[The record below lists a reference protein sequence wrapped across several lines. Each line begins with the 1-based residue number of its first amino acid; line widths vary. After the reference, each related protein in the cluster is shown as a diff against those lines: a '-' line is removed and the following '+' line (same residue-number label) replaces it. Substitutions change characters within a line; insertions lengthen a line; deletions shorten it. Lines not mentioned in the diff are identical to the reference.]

1 MANENGIGR
10 PTNAQINEKK
20 RESQSQN
27 IPVEAMGD
35 GWPLFISFCRWY
47 PDFMLDLIRDDNA
60 DFELAFIQRII
71 LRVNARNQ
79 YTDIQ
84 GCRSLTK
91 SFCEI
96 TLLLEEGVLWP
107 GLRSAYYG
115 PSQKQTAGIAAE
127 KWAVIEKNYPIL
139 TKHYDVTIGKDSFVA
154 KSAYGSV
161 LSITA
166 QRGNDFHQTI
176 AEEYAQEE
184 NPRFDHTE
192 YAAVVKKAIRGFP
205 VYRGRK
211 DRTFIPYKQ
220 RSITSAGRRQNPAY
234 EIRERHLTMM
244 NRGESAFVM
253 DVPFDVILYCLM
265 RGPDWAMMQK
275 EDCTPELWAREMETR
290 NTGTDQNPVVRDE
303 VLSSSRQLLLMEEH
317 HCCRDLDNKLRPNDV
332 IYVVSYDVSYSDGP
346 ANAKCAAAVIKLTR
360 QQYFFKRDKFLKQ
373 IVWLQDW
380 RPADH
385 MMQAK
390 RLKNLW
396 AKFTHDGSQTYL
408 AIDAWQYGTSVIQD
422 IMSDLEDGLAPLCT
436 YQHKSFTEFEL
447 PGSVPVIYPI
457 KAGGAGCTDP
467 DAEMLRYAM
476 VQFENGNVEMLTSNF
491 EAALAAYKTYH
502 RIRDDRLDG
511 FIYAP
516 YQETAKLIGQIQNL
530 KAVPSG
536 NGLAEK
542 RITNRTQRDYWSAV
556 KYGLRVA
563 QILESELLMKPKQ
576 KSDWDAV
583 LSQYDDTDYE
593 PLPMAA
599 SGNNQ
604 RIIGRHGGKLF

>member
-10 PTNAQINEKK
+10 PTNAQIAEKK
-20 RESQSQN
+20 RELQN
-27 IPVEAMGD
+27 ISIEAMGD
-35 GWPLFISFCRWY
+35 GWPLFISICRWF
-47 PDFMLDLIRDDNA
+47 PDFLLDLIRDEDEA
-60 DFELAFIQRII
+60 DYELSFIQRII
-71 LRVNARNQ
+71 LRVNARYQ
-79 YTDIQ
+79 YCDIQ
-84 GCRSLTK
+84 GSRSLTK

-96 TLLLEEGVLWP
+96 VLNLEEGVLWP
-107 GLRSAYYG
+107 GLRTAYYG
-115 PSQKQTAGIAAE
+115 PSQKQTAGIAGE
-127 KWAVIEKNYPIL
+127 KWNIISKNYPIL
-139 TKHYDVTIGKDSFVA
+139 TKHYDVAIGKDSFIA

-184 NPRFDHTE
+184 NPRFDHAE

-234 EIRERHLTMM
+234 EIRARHEVLM
-244 NRGESAFVM
+244 NRGESAYIM
-253 DVPFDVILYCLM
+253 DVPFDVILLCLM
-265 RGPDWAMMQK
+265 RGPDWAIVQK

-303 VLSSSRQLLLMEEH
+303 VLSSARQLLLMEEH
-317 HCCRDLDNKLRPNDV
+317 HCCRDYDNKLRPEDV
-332 IYVVSYDVSYSDGP
+332 IYVVAYDVSYSDGP
-346 ANAKCAAAVIKLTR
+346 QNAKCAAAVIKLTR
-360 QQYFFKRDKFLKQ
+360 QTYFFKRDKFLKQ

-396 AKFTHDGSQTYL
+396 AKFTHEGSETYL

-422 IMSDLEDGLAPLCT
+422 IMGDLEDGMAPLCV
-436 YQHKSFTEFEL
+436 YKHKDFNQYERD
-447 PGSVPVIYPI
+447 GAVPVIYPI

-476 VQFENGNVEMLTSNF
+476 VQFENGNVELLTASF

-502 RIRDDRLDG
+502 RIRDDKLDG

-516 YQETAKLIGQIQNL
+516 YQETGKLIGQIQNL

-536 NGLAEK
+536 SGLAEK
-542 RITNRTQRDYWSAV
+542 RISSRTQRDYWSAV
-556 KYGLRVA
+556 KYALRVA
-563 QILESELLMKPKQ
+563 QVLESEYLIKPKQ
-576 KSDWDAV
+576 KSDWDAM
-583 LSQYDDTDYE
+583 LARFENTNYE
-593 PLPMAA
+593 PLPGGAN
-599 SGNNQ
+599 GNN
-604 RIIGRHGGKLF
+604 RLVIGRKGGRLF

>member
-10 PTNAQINEKK
+10 PTNAQIAEKK
-20 RESQSQN
+20 RELQN
-27 IPVEAMGD
+27 ISIEAMGD
-35 GWPLFISFCRWY
+35 GWPLFISICRWF
-47 PDFMLDLIRDDNA
+47 PDFLLDLIRDEDEA
-60 DFELAFIQRII
+60 DYELSFIQRII
-71 LRVNARNQ
+71 LRVNARYQ
-79 YTDIQ
+79 YCDIQ
-84 GCRSLTK
+84 GSRSLTK

-96 TLLLEEGVLWP
+96 VLNLEEGVLWP
-107 GLRSAYYG
+107 GLRTAYYG
-115 PSQKQTAGIAAE
+115 PSQKQTAGIAGE
-127 KWAVIEKNYPIL
+127 KWNIISKNYPIL
-139 TKHYDVTIGKDSFVA
+139 TKHYDVAVGKDSFIA

-184 NPRFDHTE
+184 NPRFDHAE

-234 EIRERHLTMM
+234 EIRARHEVLM
-244 NRGESAFVM
+244 NRGESAYIM
-253 DVPFDVILYCLM
+253 DVPFDVILLCLM
-265 RGPDWAMMQK
+265 RGPDWAIMQK

-303 VLSSSRQLLLMEEH
+303 VLSGARQLLLMEEH
-317 HCCRDLDNKLRPNDV
+317 HCCRDYDNKLHPEDV
-332 IYVVSYDVSYSDGP
+332 IYVVAYDVSYSDGP
-346 ANAKCAAAVIKLTR
+346 QNAKCAAAVVKLTR
-360 QQYFFKRDKFLKQ
+360 QTYFFKRDKFLKQ

-396 AKFTHDGSQTYL
+396 AKFTHEGSETYL

-422 IMSDLEDGLAPLCT
+422 IMGDLEDGMAPLCV
-436 YQHKSFTEFEL
+436 YKHKDFNQDERE
-447 PGSVPVIYPI
+447 GAVPVIYPI

-476 VQFENGNVEMLTSNF
+476 VQFENGNVELLTASF

-502 RIRDDRLDG
+502 RIRDDKLDG

-516 YQETAKLIGQIQNL
+516 YQETGKLIGQIQNL

-536 NGLAEK
+536 SGLAEK
-542 RITNRTQRDYWSAV
+542 RISSRTQRDYWSAV
-556 KYGLRVA
+556 KYALRVA
-563 QILESELLMKPKQ
+563 QVLESEYLIKPKQ
-576 KSDWDAV
+576 KSDWDAM
-583 LSQYDDTDYE
+583 LAWFENTNYE
-593 PLPMAA
+593 PLPGGAN
-599 SGNNQ
+599 GNN
-604 RIIGRHGGKLF
+604 RIIIGRKGGRLF